1 MRKIYA
7 VTAAILAAGC
17 LASSATAAPDPIKT
31 LNRKVTAL
39 EKQVKTLRT
48 DLGEA
53 QATLGCLGPIYPIA
67 RYAGYL
73 DGDIQSPLITT
84 ALDQPESTNGLTPA
98 GITCWRCPGMWR
110 ASARFH
116 GLRWRSCGRSC
127 RTPPARAHPV
137 RLVRLARAKGKR
149 RDGRA

>member
-53 QATLGCLGPIYPIA
+53 QATLDCLGPLIPVAQFGGVFNGVPEGYIYQIGVPP
-67 RYAGYL
+67 
-73 DGDIQSPLITT
+73 QVM
-84 ALDQPESTNGLTPA
+84 GLTTGLDLVNPSGQTPGEDYAPVMTWASSCADSPPSTLRVQLRPVSADVA
-98 GITCWRCPGMWR
+98 GR
-110 ASARFH
+110 AMARFA
-116 GLRWRSCGRSC
+116 W
-127 RTPPARAHPV
+127 
-137 RLVRLARAKGKR
+137 
-149 RDGRA
+149 

>member
-17 LASSATAAPDPIKT
+17 LASSATAAPDPIKS

-53 QATLGCLGPIYPIA
+53 QTTLDCLGPLWPVA
-67 RYAGYL
+67 RYGGTTEGYFWANMQTQL
-73 DGDIQSPLITT
+73 GFATT
-84 ALDQPESTNGLTPA
+84 ALDQPESLTGLTPGVEFVLAMSWDPSCTDYPSRPTLRTLRPVMPDTA
-98 GITCWRCPGMWR
+98 GQMLT
-110 ASARFH
+110 RFA
-116 GLRWRSCGRSC
+116 W
-127 RTPPARAHPV
+127 
-137 RLVRLARAKGKR
+137 
-149 RDGRA
+149 

>member
-31 LNRKVTAL
+31 LARKVTAL

-53 QATLGCLGPIYPIA
+53 QATLDCLGPVVPVGQFGGTFNGVPEGYVYAVGQPVQQAFLVTALNLINPTGLTAGRDYAPLLSWAPSCADNPPDTFRVELRPLPSDVATRAIA
-67 RYAGYL
+67 RFA
-73 DGDIQSPLITT
+73 
-84 ALDQPESTNGLTPA
+84 
-98 GITCWRCPGMWR
+98 W
-110 ASARFH
+110 
-116 GLRWRSCGRSC
+116 
-127 RTPPARAHPV
+127 
-137 RLVRLARAKGKR
+137 
-149 RDGRA
+149 

>member
-53 QATLGCLGPIYPIA
+53 QSTLDCLGPVVPVA
-67 RYAGYL
+67 RYGGVFNGVAQGYVYRIGDPTQVEGLTTGL
-73 DGDIQSPLITT
+73 DLIN
-84 ALDQPESTNGLTPA
+84 PVGLTPGEDYAPLMTWAPSCADDPPTTLRVQLRPVSADAA
-98 GITCWRCPGMWR
+98 GR
-110 ASARFH
+110 AMARFA
-116 GLRWRSCGRSC
+116 W
-127 RTPPARAHPV
+127 
-137 RLVRLARAKGKR
+137 
-149 RDGRA
+149 

>member
-48 DLGEA
+48 DLVEA
-53 QATLGCLGPIYPIA
+53 QSTLDCLGPVVPVA
-67 RYAGYL
+67 RYGGVFNGVAQGYVYRIGDPTQVEGL
-73 DGDIQSPLITT
+73 DHRARPH
-84 ALDQPESTNGLTPA
+84 QP
-98 GITCWRCPGMWR
+98 
-110 ASARFH
+110 
-116 GLRWRSCGRSC
+116 CGFDPR
-127 RTPPARAHPV
+127 
-137 RLVRLARAKGKR
+137 
-149 RDGRA
+149 

>member
-48 DLGEA
+48 GLGEA
-53 QATLGCLGPIYPIA
+53 QSTLDCLGPVVPVA
-67 RYAGYL
+67 QFGGVFNGVPEGYL
-73 DGDIQSPLITT
+73 YGVGDGAAQQLFFTTGLDLINPT
-84 ALDQPESTNGLTPA
+84 GLTA
-98 GITCWRCPGMWR
+98 GTDYGLLMTWLGRLRRRSTHTFARR
-110 ASARFH
+110 AATAAGRRGGRAMARFA
-116 GLRWRSCGRSC
+116 W
-127 RTPPARAHPV
+127 
-137 RLVRLARAKGKR
+137 
-149 RDGRA
+149 